1 MVFGWK
7 AYVWEGRGGQTR
19 EMEKFIFLVMHYD
32 LVLGREGE
40 ESRGTFDYIYIYMLL
55 ISVIVEKGCNGE
67 NFLMNIIVYI
77 GG

>member
-1 MVFGWK
+1 MCGR
-7 AYVWEGRGGQTR
+7 RGGQTR
-19 EMEKFIFLVMHYD
+19 DGEIFIFLVMHYD
-32 LVLGREGE
+32 LVLGREEKRAEGHLII
-40 ESRGTFDYIYIYMLL
+40 YIYIYMLL